1 VSLVAF
7 GCEEQVTVDGQAL
20 TLRLDF
26 RAITIMEGALQSDM
40 PSIVANFRSGRPQLS
55 VLGQMLWAMLR
66 EHHPEVTLDQAAG
79 IMFANEAAKVGFA
92 LDALLERAFP
102 LPTEDRKPKNPPM
115 KRRGRSKSSAVAG

>member
-1 VSLVAF
+1 MTLVAF
-7 GCEEQVTVDGQAL
+7 GNEEQVTVDGETL

-66 EHHPEVTLDQAAG
+66 EHHSEVTLDQAAG
-79 IMFANEAAKVGFA
+79 LMFAKEAAKIGFA

-102 LPTEDRKPKNPPM
+102 LATEDRKPANPP
-115 KRRGRSKSSAVAG
+115 KPRGRSKSSAASG

>member
-1 VSLVAF
+1 MTLLAF
-7 GCEEQVTVDGQAL
+7 GEEEQVTVDGQAL

-66 EHHPEVTLDQAAG
+66 EHHSEVTLDQAAG
-79 IMFANEAAKVGFA
+79 IMFAKDAAKVGFA

-102 LPTEDRKPKNPPM
+102 LPTEDRKPANPR
-115 KRRGRSKSSAVAG
+115 KRRGRSKSSAAAG

>member
-1 VSLVAF
+1 MSLVAF
-7 GCEEQVTVDGQAL
+7 GEEEQVTVDGEPL

-66 EHHPEVTLDQAAG
+66 EHHSEVTLDQAAG
-79 IMFANEAAKVGFA
+79 MMFAKDAAKVGFA
-92 LDALLERAFP
+92 LDSLLGRAFP
-102 LPTEDRKPKNPPM
+102 LPTEDRKVKNPP
-115 KRRGRSKSSAVAG
+115 KQRGRSKTSADAG

>member
-1 VSLVAF
+1 VTLVAF
-7 GCEEQVTVDGQAL
+7 GCEEQVTVDGTPL

-79 IMFANEAAKVGFA
+79 IMFADEAAKVGFA

-102 LPTEDRKPKNPPM
+102 LPTEDRKKADPP
-115 KRRGRSKSSAVAG
+115 KRRGRSKTSAEAG

>member
-1 VSLVAF
+1 MSLVAF
-7 GCEEQVTVDGQAL
+7 GDEEQVKVGEDTL

-66 EHHPEVTLDQAAG
+66 EHHSDVTLDQAAG
-79 IMFANEAAKVGFA
+79 IMFSDEAAKVGFA
-92 LDALLERAFP
+92 LDALLERSFP
-102 LPTEDRKPKNPPM
+102 LPREDRKAKNPP
-115 KRRGRSKSSAVAG
+115 KRNGRSKSSAAAG

>member
-1 VSLVAF
+1 MSLVAF
-7 GCEEQVTVDGQAL
+7 GCEEQVTVGGEAL

-66 EHHPEVTLDQAAG
+66 EHHSDVTLDQAAG
-79 IMFANEAAKVGFA
+79 IMFADDAAKAGFA
-92 LDALLERAFP
+92 MDALLERAFP
-102 LPTEDRKPKNPPM
+102 LPTTENKPNPQ
-115 KRRGRSKSSAVAG
+115 KRRGRSKTSAEVG